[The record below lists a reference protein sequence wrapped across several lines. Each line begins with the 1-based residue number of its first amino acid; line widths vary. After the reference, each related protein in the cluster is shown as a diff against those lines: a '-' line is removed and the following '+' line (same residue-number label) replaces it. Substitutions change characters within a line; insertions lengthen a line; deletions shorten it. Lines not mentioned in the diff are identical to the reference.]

1 MDKSGGQS
9 VAYLI
14 DPNLMSNKIA
24 DLSIDSITNLFKRVA
39 AGLVFDTS
47 KLDILNLLLIHFCV
61 TVM

>member
-39 AGLVFDTS
+39 AGLVFYT
-47 KLDILNLLLIHFCV
+47 
-61 TVM
+61 